1 LCLLILAGVGRFLLR
16 ALGVVFAAGLITLM
30 SVVGAAASSATFQP
44 TADPILGDWSVTYGS
59 PSVVTMAG
67 SGGSYNVHAK
77 SRIRPNGASCF
88 LPAGTLIAT
97 FSRSG
102 GSYSGQHSLW
112 NPTNCSFSSWD
123 PMTLRLKGKT
133 LTAVLVGF
141 GPIVFT
147 KIRDAIVPTPSFR
160 ASVPT
165 PAQVTLNPVVVA
177 ESIAIAAGVV
187 IFVPFPGILFNRTL
201 EDNYGEIAGRVRRTR
216 RRLRA
221 LFAQW
226 LSWSGRR
233 LRPSSS
239 QGLPPDSKSRSQ
251 AVRTDPE
258 HEQAA
263 EGRFWKTPLGIAVF
277 VLLSAL
283 LYGFLDPTFG
293 PDLKSIAAFGGLVL
307 GLVVT
312 LLVFSLPIAVA
323 YRRSAIPFSLSALP
337 GTLAIGIACVLITRL
352 TAFQP
357 GYLYGL
363 VITFV
368 VAHELSLAAEG
379 KAMAIAT
386 GSALVLAVVAWFA
399 LLWVEPLNPAQGDP
413 GLSLIALQ
421 TALVMALVASVE
433 LTVFGMMPVRFL
445 PGDKVFHWN
454 RRAWAILLGLAV
466 FGFVYILVNPRQG
479 YLADASRT
487 PMTTIV
493 VLLLS
498 FGLGSVLFWAYFRFR
513 PARVAPAATPSA
525 APP

>member
-1 LCLLILAGVGRFLLR
+1 
-16 ALGVVFAAGLITLM
+16 
-30 SVVGAAASSATFQP
+30 
-44 TADPILGDWSVTYGS
+44 
-59 PSVVTMAG
+59 
-67 SGGSYNVHAK
+67 
-77 SRIRPNGASCF
+77 
-88 LPAGTLIAT
+88 
-97 FSRSG
+97 
-102 GSYSGQHSLW
+102 
-112 NPTNCSFSSWD
+112 
-123 PMTLRLKGKT
+123 MTLTLKGKT

-201 EDNYGEIAGRVRRTR
+201 EENYGEIAGRVRRAR

-221 LFAQW
+221 LFAQ
-226 LSWSGRR
+226 LLFRSSRR

-239 QGLPPDSKSRSQ
+239 QGPPPDSKSRSQ

-258 HEQAA
+258 REQT
-263 EGRFWKTPLGIAVF
+263 EGKFWKTPLGIVVF

-293 PDLKSIAAFGGLVL
+293 PDLKSVAAFGGLVL

-312 LLVFSLPIAVA
+312 LLVFSLPIALA
-323 YRRSAIPFSLSALP
+323 YWRSAIRFSLSALP
-337 GTLAIGIACVLITRL
+337 GTLAVGIACVLITRL

-445 PGDKVFHWN
+445 PGDKVFRWN

-487 PMTTIV
+487 PMVTIV

-513 PARVAPAATPSA
+513 PARVAPSATPSA